1 MCRKNRVNAGTLAFF
16 NEDTPMLFT
25 FLMNQFG
32 TALFYR

>member
-1 MCRKNRVNAGTLAFF
+1 MCRINRVNAGTLTHF
-16 NEDTPMLFT
+16 NEDTPKSFT